1 LREKDLQGLTLDAA
15 PRRRRQV
22 LRYLV
27 HIGLDRIEV
36 LLAELLDGIAHY
48 LVWLEGAHPL
58 VHHTVG
64 VQQGPAGIIAAPR
77 GHIGGGSRDNHFA
90 LKRGFL

>member
-1 LREKDLQGLTLDAA
+1 LRKKDLQGLTLDAA
-15 PRRRRQV
+15 TRWRRQV

-36 LLAELLDGIAHY
+36 LLAELLDGISHD
-48 LVWLEGAHPL
+48 LVWLEGTHPL

-64 VQQGPAGIIAAPR
+64 V
-77 GHIGGGSRDNHFA
+77 
-90 LKRGFL
+90 